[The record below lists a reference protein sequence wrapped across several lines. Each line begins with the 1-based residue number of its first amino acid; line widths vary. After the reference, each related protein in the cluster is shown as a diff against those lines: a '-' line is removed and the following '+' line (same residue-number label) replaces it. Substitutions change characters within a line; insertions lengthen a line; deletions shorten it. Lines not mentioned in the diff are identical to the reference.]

1 MSTTPTGLPE
11 DVVGELREALQARRR
26 DVVARLHSMTG
37 RFQEIVDSTAG
48 ANTDDEHDPEGTT
61 IAFERSQVD
70 ALARTAERDLE
81 DVDAA
86 LARIADSTYGTCEV
100 CGRPIPVERLE
111 VRPTARTCVG
121 CAAAQ

>member
-86 LARIADSTYGTCEV
+86 LARIADGTYGTCEV

-121 CAAAQ
+121 CAARA

>member
-86 LARIADSTYGTCEV
+86 LARIADGTYGTCEV